1 MSSKDNH
8 SKTKRIYI
16 KSSREWVDVSEEVY
30 RDYMRHCDATRKRM
44 QYHRRC
50 SCPKKQFWLCDADCL
65 TCEFRRAG
73 DTLSLDHDL
82 AGDTGGLTMLDAI
95 TDPAPLIEDT
105 IADYEELSELLHRL
119 AEVMP
124 EAIKVGLL
132 REQGLSES
140 AIAAE
145 LGIPRTTLRSRLS
158 KAREQLKPEFPHIL

>member
-8 SKTKRIYI
+8 GKIKRIYI

-44 QYHRRC
+44 QYHGRC
-50 SCPKKQFWLCDADCL
+50 TCPRKQFWLCDADCL
-65 TCEFRRAG
+65 ACEFRRAG

-82 AGDTGGLTMLDAI
+82 AGDTGGLTILDAI
-95 TDPAPLIEDT
+95 ADPAPLIEDT
-105 IADYEELSELLHRL
+105 IADHEELSELLRRL

-132 REQGLSES
+132 REQGLNES
-140 AIAAE
+140 VIAAE

-158 KAREQLKPEFPHIL
+158 KAREQLKPEFPYIL

>member
-8 SKTKRIYI
+8 GKIKRIYI

-30 RDYMRHCDATRKRM
+30 RDYMRHCDATRKQM
-44 QYHRRC
+44 QYHGRC
-50 SCPKKQFWLCDADCL
+50 TCPRKQFWLCDADCL
-65 TCEFRRAG
+65 ACEFRHAG
-73 DTLSLDHDL
+73 DTVSLDHDL
-82 AGDTGGLTMLDAI
+82 AGDTGELTILDAI
-95 TDPAPLIEDT
+95 ADPAPLIEDT
-105 IADYEELSELLHRL
+105 IADHEELSELLRRL

-132 REQGLSES
+132 REQGLNES

-158 KAREQLKPEFPHIL
+158 KAREQLKPEFPYIL

>member
-1 MSSKDNH
+1 MSINAKQNNP
-8 SKTKRIYI
+8 KRIYI

-44 QYHRRC
+44 QYHGC
-50 SCPKKQFWLCDADCL
+50 CACPRKQFWLCDADCL
-65 TCEFRRAG
+65 ACEFRRAG
-73 DTLSLDHDL
+73 DTVSLDHDL
-82 AGDTGGLTMLDAI
+82 AGDTGELTILDTIA
-95 TDPAPLIEDT
+95 DPTPLIEDT

-119 AEVMP
+119 SELLP

-145 LGIPRTTLRSRLS
+145 LGIPRTTLHSRLS